1 MGKFRS
7 VNFTTKQKGNTWS
20 IEYEEFDESKFED
33 KLKSIKDEI
42 DKGSIKTDLIF
53 NVLNRLNLDMEIQ
66 EDLFYKNE
74 AFLNIFKVFDGD
86 YIYLKD

>member
-7 VNFTTKQKGNTWS
+7 VNFTTKQKGNIWS

-33 KLKSIKDEI
+33 ELKSIKDEI

-74 AFLNIFKVFDGD
+74 AFLNIF
-86 YIYLKD
+86 

>member
-7 VNFTTKQKGNTWS
+7 VNFTTKQKGNIWS

-33 KLKSIKDEI
+33 ELKSIKDEI

-53 NVLNRLNLDMEIQ
+53 NVQNRLNLDMEIQ

-74 AFLNIFKVFDGD
+74 AFLNIF
-86 YIYLKD
+86 

>member
-20 IEYEEFDESKFED
+20 IEYEEFDESKYEEEL
-33 KLKSIKDEI
+33 KLIKDEI

-53 NVLNRLNLDMEIQ
+53 STLNNLDLDMEI
-66 EDLFYKNE
+66 ENNLFYKVE
-74 AFLNIFKVFDGD
+74 GFINIFKVFDGN
-86 YIYLKD
+86 YSYLED

>member
-1 MGKFRS
+1 MGRFRS
-7 VNFTTKQKGNTWS
+7 VNFTTKQKGNIWS

-33 KLKSIKDEI
+33 ELKSIKDEI

-74 AFLNIFKVFDGD
+74 AFLNIF
-86 YIYLKD
+86 